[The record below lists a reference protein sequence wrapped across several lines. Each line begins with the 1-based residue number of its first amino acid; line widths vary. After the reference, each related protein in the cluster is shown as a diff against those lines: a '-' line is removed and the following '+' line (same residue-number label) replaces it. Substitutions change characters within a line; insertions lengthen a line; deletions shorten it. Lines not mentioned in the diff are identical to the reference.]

1 MVYSSLFYFHK
12 LAKKIIMAIAK
23 PFNLTKWIDE
33 NRHLL
38 KPPVGNKNIYIDS
51 EDYIVMIVAGPN
63 ARKDY
68 HFNETEE
75 LFYQLEGS
83 ITVYV
88 QDEGKKVAMQ
98 LNAGDMY
105 LHPAKTPH
113 SPARTEKS
121 IGLVIE
127 KKREGQNLKD
137 GLLWFCENCNHKLY
151 EVYFELTDIEEDFL
165 PHFKHFYNSEELR
178 TCDNCGTVMEA
189 DPKFVKE

>member
-1 MVYSSLFYFHK
+1 
-12 LAKKIIMAIAK
+12 MAIAK

-75 LFYQLEGS
+75 LFYQIEGS
-83 ITVYV
+83 ITIYV
-88 QDEGKKVAMQ
+88 QDEGKNVAMQ

-113 SPARTEKS
+113 SPARTENS

-151 EVYFELTDIEEDFL
+151 EVYFELKDIEEDFL

-178 TCDNCGTVMEA
+178 TCENCGTVMEA
-189 DPKFVKE
+189 DPKFSDKK